1 MKNTAK
7 VLCFLSVI
15 GLTLLF
21 SASAKSMTPKIE
33 VAKLLAGDGTSADFF
48 GYSVGLDG
56 DTAVIGA
63 WGDDDNGGNSGAAYV
78 FTRTAGV
85 WTEQQK
91 LTASDAAGTDSFGLS
106 VAVDGDTAVIS
117 SFLDSDN
124 GRFSGSAY
132 VFTRTAGV
140 WTEQQKLTA
149 SNAASLEFFGIS
161 VAVDGDTVVI
171 GAWGDNDNGNSAGAA
186 YVFARSAGVWTEQQ
200 KLTASDGVS
209 QDFFGI
215 SVAVDDDTTVIAADG
230 GGVIDGPGSVYV
242 YTRSA
247 GTWAEQQKLTASD
260 GSSNDE
266 FGISVAVD
274 ADTAVIGAH
283 WHDKVGDNSG
293 AAYVFTRSAGV
304 WTEQQKLTPSDA
316 AAIDEFGES
325 VAVDG
330 QNIVVGAW
338 LDDDNGD
345 SSGSVYVFTLSAG
358 VWTER
363 LKLLAS
369 DGRNDDHL
377 GYFRSGVQISGTT
390 VLAGA
395 PQDTTPGMAGA
406 AYVFDTYFPV
416 IVIHV
421 GNSGGGAIGLLTALL
436 LLLCWRRTKQ
446 LLIF

>member
-1 MKNTAK
+1 
-7 VLCFLSVI
+7 
-15 GLTLLF
+15 
-21 SASAKSMTPKIE
+21 
-33 VAKLLAGDGTSADFF
+33 
-48 GYSVGLDG
+48 
-56 DTAVIGA
+56 
-63 WGDDDNGGNSGAAYV
+63 
-78 FTRTAGV
+78 
-85 WTEQQK
+85 
-91 LTASDAAGTDSFGLS
+91 
-106 VAVDGDTAVIS
+106 
-117 SFLDSDN
+117 
-124 GRFSGSAY
+124 
-132 VFTRTAGV
+132 
-140 WTEQQKLTA
+140 
-149 SNAASLEFFGIS
+149 
-161 VAVDGDTVVI
+161 
-171 GAWGDNDNGNSAGAA
+171 
-186 YVFARSAGVWTEQQ
+186 VFARSAGVWTEQQ

-274 ADTAVIGAH
+274 GDTAVIGAH

-330 QNIVVGAW
+330 QNIAVGAW